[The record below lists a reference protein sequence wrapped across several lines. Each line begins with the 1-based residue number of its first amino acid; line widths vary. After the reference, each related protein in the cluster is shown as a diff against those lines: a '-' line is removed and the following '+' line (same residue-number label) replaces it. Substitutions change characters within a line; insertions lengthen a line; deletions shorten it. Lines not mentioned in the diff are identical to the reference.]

1 MWIVCVEGGGGGGRG
16 REEGKKGSAQLRPG
30 CMSASS
36 SWTNQNSHHHGTTCA
51 RSRRLTAFIVT
62 SWQYFFASC
71 SACVCLK
78 VREGRAPGSGLLLG
92 VTLSL
97 PPSTKWNKTLR
108 ENRYTAPHSTR
119 PHHLHTTEGSTQV
132 GVSQTQLAATST
144 SFASSQALC
153 R

>member
-1 MWIVCVEGGGGGGRG
+1 MWIVCVEGGGGGGG
-16 REEGKKGSAQLRPG
+16 GEEESSAQLRPG

-51 RSRRLTAFIVT
+51 QSRRLTAFIVT

-97 PPSTKWNKTLR
+97 PPSTKWSKMVH
-108 ENRYTAPHSTR
+108 ENRSTAPHSTR
-119 PHHLHTTEGSTQV
+119 PHHLHTTEGSVQV
-132 GVSQTQLAATST
+132 GVSQTQLT
-144 SFASSQALC
+144 Q
-153 R
+153 